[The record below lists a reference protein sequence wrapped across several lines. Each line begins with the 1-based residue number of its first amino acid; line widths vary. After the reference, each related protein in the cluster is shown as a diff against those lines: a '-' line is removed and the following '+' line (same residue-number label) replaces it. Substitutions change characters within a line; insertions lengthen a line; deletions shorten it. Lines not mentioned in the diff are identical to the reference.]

1 MNDRLV
7 KMGSPALG
15 YTVLELLVTLAVLA
29 LLAAVA
35 IPSFDDSIQR
45 NARDSAVLDLMSS
58 LSLARSEAVNASS
71 TVSICRSTNQTACAA
86 AGDWAAGW
94 LIFVDADGDGAL
106 DTGEEILQGRSALDG
121 QAAITLAN
129 GGGTAM
135 AFLSYDRE
143 GFLGNS
149 SNGATYKFCSADNQ
163 AADARAVWVANT
175 GRASRSLDD
184 ADGVH
189 NDIGGANLSCP

>member
-1 MNDRLV
+1 MKDRLV
-7 KMGSPALG
+7 NMGGPWAG
-15 YTVLELLVTLAVLA
+15 YTVLELMVTLAVLA

-45 NARDSAVLDLMSS
+45 NARDSAMLDLMSS

-71 TVSICRSTNQTACAA
+71 TVSLCRSSNQTACAG

-94 LIFVDADGDGAL
+94 LIFV
-106 DTGEEILQGRSALDG
+106 
-121 QAAITLAN
+121 
-129 GGGTAM
+129 
-135 AFLSYDRE
+135 
-143 GFLGNS
+143 
-149 SNGATYKFCSADNQ
+149 
-163 AADARAVWVANT
+163 
-175 GRASRSLDD
+175 D